1 MIFII
6 SEKAYA
12 NAISY

>member
-6 SEKAYA
+6 SR
-12 NAISY
+12 I